1 MEFQIVNARPTT
13 GNLKQVNQQDLVAAV
28 RYTLAE
34 VDRFSRLVIGLP
46 LYNYQVRPLRA
57 VIRSVI
63 QGDGLEFL
71 LVFPRQSGKN
81 EAVAQ
86 LIVYLL
92 NLFQRRGG
100 NMVFGATGDGL
111 GRGIRR
117 LEQRLDNS
125 WNEGRWSKRSRPVS
139 RVVGQAGAIFISTH
153 PAAAARGETAD
164 WLLVIDEMQDQAAA
178 HLEAVFEPMRAAHNA
193 TALYVGTV
201 KSTTD
206 ALWQKKVALEVEQDR
221 DGRERVFL
229 VSSAEVVAD
238 NPDYGQ
244 FLARKIRLLGR
255 HHPIVASE
263 YFNEPLAGAGGLFDS
278 RRLALMRGAHLR
290 GRPKEAFPAAGRARD
305 TRANIDPPA
314 PEVHGDQAIY
324 LATLD
329 VGGVD
334 EAATDPL
341 ARLAN
346 PGRDYTVAHIFVVE
360 APAGE
365 QPSPTYRAVDIFVDQ
380 GSRHF
385 SSSTSQPGLAQRLL
399 KWFQAWEV
407 VHLVA
412 DNSGVGAGLVDW
424 LKAQLGPERVTGFFF
439 SRSRKA
445 TLGVN
450 FLSLIETGRFAYWR
464 GDDDPLADGWWFFT
478 QAQACT
484 YSLPADG
491 AMERDL
497 RWGVPDGVRVSTPA
511 GSQLVHDDRLISAA
525 LVAVY
530 DELWQAGRLHLGQ
543 AASAIIPPPNNWDD
557 PGY

>member
-1 MEFQIVNARPTT
+1 MELQIVNARPTP
-13 GNLKQVNQQDLVAAV
+13 GNLKQVNQQALVAAV

-34 VDRFSRLVIGLP
+34 VERFSRLVIGLP
-46 LYNYQVRPLRA
+46 LYGYQVRPLRA
-57 VIRSVI
+57 VIRSVL

-125 WNEGRWSKRSRPVS
+125 WNEGRWSKRSRPAS

-164 WLLVIDEMQDQAAA
+164 WLLIIDEMQDQAAA

-206 ALWQKKVALEVEQDR
+206 ALWKKKVALEKEQDR
-221 DGRERVFL
+221 DGRQRVFL

-238 NPDYGQ
+238 NPDYGK

-290 GRPKEAFPAAGRARD
+290 GRPNDAFPAAGGAAETNAD
-305 TRANIDPPA
+305 LNPPA
-314 PEVHGDQAIY
+314 PKAHGDRVIY
-324 LATLD
+324 VATLD

-346 PGRDYTVAHIFVVE
+346 PGRDYTVAHIFAIE
-360 APAGE
+360 APAGD
-365 QPSPTYRAVDIFVDQ
+365 QPSLTYQAVDIFVDQ

-385 SSSTSQPGLAQRLL
+385 STSTSQPGLARRLL

-424 LKAQLGPERVTGFFF
+424 LKAYLGPERVTGFFF
-439 SRSRKA
+439 NRSSKA

-464 GDDDPLADGWWFFT
+464 GDDVPLADGWWFFT
-478 QAQACT
+478 QAQACV

-497 RWGVPDGVRVSTPA
+497 RWGVPDGARVSTPA

-530 DELWQAGRLHLGQ
+530 DELWRDGRLHLGQ
-543 AASAIIPPPNNWDD
+543 AASAIIPPPNTWDD
-557 PGY
+557 PSY